1 MPSEN
6 APRRWL
12 IIMTVIA
19 VYICFLDRIAI
30 SVAIIPMSADNGWSP
45 ATQGTVMSSFF
56 IGYLILQ
63 IPAGFLADRFGGKWV
78 LGVGVLLWSLF
89 TLLTPSAASLGLT
102 ALLICRVLMGMS
114 EAVTWPS
121 IYSLYATWVPIEKR
135 GSAVGWMNSGVAGGS
150 VIALLLTPLIVQ
162 YFDWQTA
169 FYLYGS
175 VGLLWFLVWV
185 FTVPTAPV
193 AVLSS
198 PMTATTAMIAPVV
211 GRQKSLSVAALLRS
225 KGVWAI
231 AVSHICTNWVVFLSL
246 SWLPTYFSSALG
258 VDFSRV
264 GLMAVVPAVAAMVA
278 TPFAGGLCDKLI
290 ARGLDR
296 LKVRKTMQ
304 TIALGTMA
312 VCLAV
317 VGYTD
322 IPIVALG
329 IFTIGNIMLALSVGG
344 FGTNHMDIAPEDS
357 GTLMGITNT
366 LGSLSS
372 AVAVFAS
379 GLVLEWTGS
388 WLLVFQLAAGVALF
402 GMFFYLRYASVDREF

>member
-1 MPSEN
+1 
-6 APRRWL
+6 
-12 IIMTVIA
+12 
-19 VYICFLDRIAI
+19 
-30 SVAIIPMSADNGWSP
+30 
-45 ATQGTVMSSFF
+45 
-56 IGYLILQ
+56 
-63 IPAGFLADRFGGKWV
+63 
-78 LGVGVLLWSLF
+78 
-89 TLLTPSAASLGLT
+89 
-102 ALLICRVLMGMS
+102 
-114 EAVTWPS
+114 
-121 IYSLYATWVPIEKR
+121 
-135 GSAVGWMNSGVAGGS
+135 
-150 VIALLLTPLIVQ
+150 
-162 YFDWQTA
+162 
-169 FYLYGS
+169 
-175 VGLLWFLVWV
+175 
-185 FTVPTAPV
+185 
-193 AVLSS
+193 
-198 PMTATTAMIAPVV
+198 
-211 GRQKSLSVAALLRS
+211 
-225 KGVWAI
+225 
-231 AVSHICTNWVVFLSL
+231 
-246 SWLPTYFSSALG
+246 
-258 VDFSRV
+258 
-264 GLMAVVPAVAAMVA
+264 MAVVPAVAAMVA